1 MAYYGYK
8 HRGEAF
14 YPSQRVEGWRI
25 RAMSKVV
32 EVLLKVFEHE
42 AQQARCVL
50 AVIKDT
56 DLEFT
61 PKEGMRSLGAMANHL
76 AQIPLLDPSMYAQEI
91 ADVKQAQAREKKLNR
106 DTLEGMLVVFDE
118 GIEAVKARFA
128 GMSEKEFFANTLK
141 PFYEQGDAK
150 NWAYYMPEF
159 ITHIA
164 MHKMQLW
171 MYLKLAGAEVNMMTY
186 YGHHPE

>member
-1 MAYYGYK
+1 
-8 HRGEAF
+8 
-14 YPSQRVEGWRI
+14 
-25 RAMSKVV
+25 MSTLTSVV
-32 EVLLKVFEHE
+32 DVLLKVFEHE

-50 AVIKDT
+50 EAAKDT

-61 PKEGMRSLGAMANHL
+61 PKEGMRTLGLLANHL
-76 AQIPLLDPSMYAQEI
+76 AQIPLMDPSFYIQEI
-91 ADVKQAQAREKKLNR
+91 ADLKQAQMREKELNR
-106 DTLEGMLVVFDE
+106 NTLEEMLAVFDE
-118 GIEAVKARFA
+118 GVEAVKKRFT
-128 GMSEKEFFANTLK
+128 GMSEKEFFTKTLK

>member
-1 MAYYGYK
+1 MT
-8 HRGEAF
+8 
-14 YPSQRVEGWRI
+14 S
-25 RAMSKVV
+25 VV
-32 EVLLKVFEHE
+32 DVLLKVFDHE

-50 AVIKDT
+50 AAIKNT
-56 DLEFT
+56 DLDFI
-61 PKEGMRSLGAMANHL
+61 PQEGMRPLKALANHL
-76 AQIPLLDPSMYAQEI
+76 VQIPLLDPIMYVQEI
-91 ADVKQAQAREKKLNR
+91 SDMKQSQAQGKELNR
-106 DTLEGMLVVFDE
+106 DTVEEMLVVLDE
-118 GIEAVKARFA
+118 GVEAVKKRFA
-128 GMSEKEFFANTLK
+128 GMSEKEFFAKTLK

>member
-1 MAYYGYK
+1 
-8 HRGEAF
+8 
-14 YPSQRVEGWRI
+14 
-25 RAMSKVV
+25 MSTII

-50 AVIKDT
+50 AVIKHA

-61 PKEGMRSLGAMANHL
+61 PKEEMRSLGALANHL
-76 AQIPLLDPSMYAQEI
+76 AQIPLLDPTMYTQEI
-91 ADVKQAQAREKKLNR
+91 ADVKQAQAREKELNR
-106 DTLEGMLVVFDE
+106 DTLEEMLAVFDE
-118 GIEAVKARFA
+118 GIEAVKKRFS
-128 GMSEKEFFANTLK
+128 GMSEKEFFAKTLK
-141 PFYEQGDAK
+141 PFYEQGEAK
-150 NWAYYMPEF
+150 SWAFYMPEL

-186 YGHHPE
+186 YGHHPA

>member
-1 MAYYGYK
+1 
-8 HRGEAF
+8 
-14 YPSQRVEGWRI
+14 
-25 RAMSKVV
+25 MSKVV

-50 AVIKDT
+50 SVIKDA

-61 PKEGMRSLGAMANHL
+61 PKEGMRTLGAMANHL

-91 ADVKQAQAREKKLNR
+91 ADVKQAQAREKELNR
-106 DTLEGMLVVFDE
+106 DTLEGMLTVFDE
-118 GIEAVKARFA
+118 GIEAVKKRFT
-128 GMSEKEFFANTLK
+128 GMSEKEFFAKTLK

-186 YGHHPE
+186 YGHHPT